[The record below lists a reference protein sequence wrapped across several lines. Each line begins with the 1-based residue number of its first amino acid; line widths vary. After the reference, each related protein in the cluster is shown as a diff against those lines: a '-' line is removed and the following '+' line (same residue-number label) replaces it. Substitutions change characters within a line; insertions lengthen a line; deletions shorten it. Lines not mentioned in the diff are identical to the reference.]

1 MKRNRNRNQVNA
13 SLSVTLTVLG
23 GSFLA
28 ASPHSRI
35 LSFWKTELTSS
46 FVLLASCSWQLRRL
60 RRLLT
65 ADCCGQRRLHGSVA
79 PSRVGSAIRWLVAIS
94 PQSALRSIPFRS
106 VPLAPCRSESCSV
119 LFCSVLFGSVS
130 VRPHPQEQ
138 QQELTRE
145 PGLGSDQFL
154 AKLFPKSRP
163 F

>member
-28 ASPHSRI
+28 AS
-35 LSFWKTELTSS
+35 
-46 FVLLASCSWQLRRL
+46 
-60 RRLLT
+60 
-65 ADCCGQRRLHGSVA
+65 
-79 PSRVGSAIRWLVAIS
+79 
-94 PQSALRSIPFRS
+94 
-106 VPLAPCRSESCSV
+106 
-119 LFCSVLFGSVS
+119 
-130 VRPHPQEQ
+130 PHPQEQ